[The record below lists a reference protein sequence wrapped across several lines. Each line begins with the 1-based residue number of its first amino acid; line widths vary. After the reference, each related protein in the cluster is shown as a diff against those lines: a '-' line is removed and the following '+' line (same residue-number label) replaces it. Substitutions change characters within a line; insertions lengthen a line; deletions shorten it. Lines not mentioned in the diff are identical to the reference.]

1 MALTNVK
8 IGITI
13 GDKNGIGPE
22 VILNSLKDNRILSGI
37 TPVIYGSEDV
47 LKHYMSKLAMEN
59 LVIKR
64 ISSADKAQVKTINV
78 INVLDEEISV
88 NEGKEEGSSGVLAIK
103 SIEMASMDISS
114 GKIDAIVTAPISKSV
129 CQNAGFDFLVIQSFL
144 LLFQTGLKA

>member
-47 LKHYMSKLAMEN
+47 LKHYMSKLAMEG

-64 ISSADKAQVKTINV
+64 ISSADKAQAKTINV
-78 INVLDEEISV
+78 INVLDEKKVES
-88 NEGKEEGSSGVLAIK
+88 LYK
-103 SIEMASMDISS
+103 SI
-114 GKIDAIVTAPISKSV
+114 KI
-129 CQNAGFDFLVIQSFL
+129 L
-144 LLFQTGLKA
+144 LTVFYSIYIL